1 MNENANL
8 IAQYF
13 PSHMRRQFERAI
25 NPTGMCLND
34 ARSRVDTAGLVR
46 LIEGFDRAIAALS
59 QPAIPKTLG
68 DTVALIVRD
77 VCELEYPAHP
87 DKPMLLT
94 VSVNELS
101 EILMDRLSQDATIQQ
116 ATDSGISRIYEI
128 CNRYES
134 GYGHGLKR
142 DGLDLSKTPHSD
154 AELGEAYQIGYEAGS
169 ERFDAH
175 PQPATQQAVFE
186 GWVKS
191 IISTE
196 NHEYALSRDKSGT
209 YACPG
214 TQIRWHAWQAAI
226 AHAHPQPAAQP
237 QPDKAEL
244 TDDEVCEWIL
254 KQWEMFYGLRANPK
268 MPPDI
273 DYEFISAVIAAD
285 RALLNTGEAK

>member
-1 MNENANL
+1 MTPNDKLKTLVFEALGAASMCWNPPPGHQVFESEKAQKIGDDL
-8 IAQYF
+8 IA
-13 PSHMRRQFERAI
+13 AI
-25 NPTGMCLND
+25 
-34 ARSRVDTAGLVR
+34 TA
-46 LIEGFDRAIAALS
+46 
-59 QPAIPKTLG
+59 
-68 DTVALIVRD
+68 
-77 VCELEYPAHP
+77 
-87 DKPMLLT
+87 
-94 VSVNELS
+94 
-101 EILMDRLSQDATIQQ
+101 LSQDAAIQQ
-116 ATDSGISRIYEI
+116 EPIGWVDSDTVKMIQERGTMYGITIHDHGAFGTTQPIY
-128 CNRYES
+128 
-134 GYGHGLKR
+134 
-142 DGLDLSKTPHSD
+142 
-154 AELGEAYQIGYEAGS
+154 
-169 ERFDAH
+169 AH

-226 AHAHPQPAAQP
+226 AHAHPQPATQP